1 MSLTKGI
8 EKLSLSTKLVG
19 GFGAVLLL
27 MICVTAFLVNALLG
41 LETKKTALAVE
52 VSAMA
57 GLLRLFSVLKA
68 LAALLNGAISP
79 SAARIPIQIF
89 LSLLIIITS

>member
-41 LETKKTALAVE
+41 LETNLKDTYEKD
-52 VSAMA
+52 
-57 GLLRLFSVLKA
+57 LL
-68 LAALLNGAISP
+68 
-79 SAARIPIQIF
+79 
-89 LSLLIIITS
+89 TSR